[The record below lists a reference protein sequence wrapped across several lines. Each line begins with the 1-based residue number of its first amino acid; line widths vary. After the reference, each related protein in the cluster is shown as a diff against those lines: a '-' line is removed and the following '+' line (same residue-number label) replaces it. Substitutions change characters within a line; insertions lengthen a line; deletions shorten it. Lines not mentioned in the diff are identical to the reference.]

1 MLLQLCLFQ
10 NKFLTNMTYLNK
22 PKNIYIV
29 MDDFLPFHY
38 CDDKE
43 FFDLLPV
50 IKSKLKSKISRSSMA
65 QSFLIIHL
73 PITKC

>member
-1 MLLQLCLFQ
+1 
-10 NKFLTNMTYLNK
+10 
-22 PKNIYIV
+22 

-50 IKSKLKSKISRSSMA
+50 IKSKLKSKISRSSIA
-65 QSFLIIHL
+65 QNPSLLSIYRLRNAKRMFNQ
-73 PITKC
+73 